1 MNAPIKIP
9 TELEA
14 EKAVLGGIFMEQD
27 TLVYVID
34 MLSPGDFYDSKH
46 KIIYKAMIDLSQSN
60 KTVDPTTVLSYLDSS
75 NQLEQAGGAIYI
87 TSLAEHVYSVDNIE
101 TYAELILDAS
111 FRRNAIEKFSVLS
124 QEGYNTNITAEDY
137 LETVEKAIFDLQ
149 QNKRTTS
156 FRKMNEVARKVLDE
170 TTKNATKNSEII
182 GLDTGFVGLNKIT
195 QGFQDGA
202 LIILAARPAMG
213 KSAFAL
219 NLAYNVASLNK
230 GGQARVAVFNLE
242 MSDEQLVERMI
253 SAKSQIKLKNIKS
266 GRILQPEWIR
276 FNTAVNELS
285 NLNIYFDDASDT
297 SIQSIRSKCRKL
309 KMDEGLDLI
318 IIDYLQLIAG
328 ENNAKVTEYDKITK
342 ISRSLKLLAR
352 ELEVPVIALS
362 QLSRDV
368 EKREDKHP
376 GMADLRSSG
385 SIEQDADIV
394 MFLYRDDYYNKAAAI
409 DEFTSKSEFIF
420 AKNRNGGTP
429 TIDLIFKRDTST
441 FANYNKM
448 ENEE

>member
-253 SAKSQIKLKNIKS
+253 AAKSQIKLKSIKS
-266 GRILQPEWIR
+266 GKIQQSEWIR
-276 FNTAVNELS
+276 FNTAVNDLS
-285 NLNIYFDDASDT
+285 ELNIYFDDASDT
-297 SIQSIRSKCRKL
+297 SISSIRSKCRKL
-309 KMDEGLDLI
+309 KSEEGLDMI
-318 IIDYLQLIAG
+318 VIDYLQLIASDRQSAG
-328 ENNAKVTEYDKITK
+328 ASEFDKVTK

-352 ELEVPVIALS
+352 ELELPVIALS
-362 QLSRDV
+362 QLSRSV
-368 EKREDKHP
+368 EQREDKHP

-394 MFLYRDDYYNKAAAI
+394 MFLYRDDYYNKA
-409 DEFTSKSEFIF
+409 SERKGEADLIV
-420 AKNRNGGTP
+420 AKNRSG
-429 TIDLIFKRDTST
+429 ST
-441 FANYNKM
+441 TEADGIPFMFQGEYQKFR
-448 ENEE
+448 EKKED

>member
-14 EKAVLGGIFMEQD
+14 EKAVLGGIFMEQE

-34 MLSPGDFYDSKH
+34 MLAPNDFYDSKH
-46 KIIYKAMIDLSQSN
+46 KIIYKAMVDLSQSN

-75 NQLEQAGGAIYI
+75 NQLEQAGGTIYI

-111 FRRNAIEKFSVLS
+111 FRRNAIEKFSSLS
-124 QEGYNTNITAEDY
+124 QEGYNTDISADDY

-149 QNKRTTS
+149 QNKRTTA
-156 FRKMNEVARKVLDE
+156 FRKMNEVARRVLDE

-182 GLDTGFVGLNKIT
+182 GLDTGFIGLNKIT
-195 QGFQDGA
+195 QGFQSGA

-253 SAKSQIKLKNIKS
+253 AAKSQIKLKSIKS
-266 GRILQPEWIR
+266 GKIQQSEWIR
-276 FNTAVNELS
+276 FNTAVNDLS
-285 NLNIYFDDASDT
+285 ELNIYFDDASDT
-297 SIQSIRSKCRKL
+297 SIASIRSKCRKL
-309 KMDEGLDLI
+309 KSEDGLDMI
-318 IIDYLQLIAG
+318 VIDYLQLIASDKASSG
-328 ENNAKVTEYDKITK
+328 ASEFDKVTK

-362 QLSRDV
+362 QLSRSV
-368 EKREDKHP
+368 EQREDKHP

-394 MFLYRDDYYNKAAAI
+394 MFLYRDDYYNKA
-409 DEFTSKSEFIF
+409 SERKGEADLIV
-420 AKNRNGGTP
+420 AKNRSG
-429 TIDLIFKRDTST
+429 ST
-441 FANYNKM
+441 TEADGIPFMFQGEYQKFR
-448 ENEE
+448 EKKED